1 MALYMLFTRISHLKK
16 TNFLTSLPRGGY
28 EKNWDLRRGGLPLRG
43 GYPFVGVGMDPSRSY
58 VYNFSLLIYKRVS
71 CFQFQKRIYTDWSY
85 DNKKPYYQLLQTN
98 SSYLSMMLER
108 GV

>member
-43 GYPFVGVGMDPSRSY
+43 GYPFVGVGIDPSRSY
-58 VYNFSLLIYKRVS
+58 GEHKNGTEMK
-71 CFQFQKRIYTDWSY
+71 T
-85 DNKKPYYQLLQTN
+85 KK
-98 SSYLSMMLER
+98 
-108 GV
+108 

>member
-58 VYNFSLLIYKRVS
+58 VTSGTYFEGYPITMCSKDFGYPLFLNINFT
-71 CFQFQKRIYTDWSY
+71 QGW
-85 DNKKPYYQLLQTN
+85 
-98 SSYLSMMLER
+98 E
-108 GV
+108 